1 MENVLSSVHWTL
13 KNSGLEIHDLIRSY
27 YSLYL
32 ESSDDFNLLDLN
44 LDDSCLS
51 KIVHYLSE
59 LECSYSL
66 EFCSKFYE
74 ENQERIRERLILE

>member
-1 MENVLSSVHWTL
+1 MENVLSSDWMS
-13 KNSGLEIHDLIRSY
+13 KNSGLEIHDLIGKL
-27 YSLYL
+27 YSIYL
-32 ESSDDFNLLDLN
+32 ELSEDFNLLELN
-44 LDDSCLS
+44 LDDNLLS

-66 EFCSKFYE
+66 EFCSKFYD